1 MRWIIINLLNGLIAT
16 LPHLLVAGLIYQCP
30 ERVLIIVWF
39 HFWVL
44 STGRTQVWCWSEL
57 LPYLCARHILTL
69 RMCLVKVIVPSRFRK
84 GLYYYTNICA
94 FKIILMHTCTYV
106 LWLALSRIYTMKV
119 EIKVSLRAAK
129 WLINLHETF
138 MTDFKFRYLEL
149 WIWNTIIVLLLYLS
163 VSSVFHVQNSSINCN
178 QQLYQ
183 KLEVKCTLAS
193 CKYTLSSRFLIY

>member
-1 MRWIIINLLNGLIAT
+1 MDYHKFIKWFNRNSPSLAGCWLDLSLPRKGFNIVWFHFRVKRKLNQCKSNCNYYQKVRVYSYYYFLVTKYLLNTCMRWIIINLLNGLIAT

-84 GLYYYTNICA
+84 GD
-94 FKIILMHTCTYV
+94 IILI
-106 LWLALSRIYTMKV
+106 S
-119 EIKVSLRAAK
+119 
-129 WLINLHETF
+129 
-138 MTDFKFRYLEL
+138 
-149 WIWNTIIVLLLYLS
+149 VLLRLYWCI
-163 VSSVFHVQNSSINCN
+163 HVHMYCD
-178 QQLYQ
+178 LH
-183 KLEVKCTLAS
+183 
-193 CKYTLSSRFLIY
+193 